1 MAQVE
6 PRGAVERMIGGGM
19 IPLIAMPGWLQKASQ
34 VSFFKWAI
42 VAVEGAVWRGFGPRD
57 MLLPCAV
64 LLLFGAVFF
73 ALGVA
78 IFRRSEG

>member
-1 MAQVE
+1 
-6 PRGAVERMIGGGM
+6 
-19 IPLIAMPGWLQKASQ
+19 
-34 VSFFKWAI
+34 
-42 VAVEGAVWRGFGPRD
+42 
-57 MLLPCAV
+57 LPCAV